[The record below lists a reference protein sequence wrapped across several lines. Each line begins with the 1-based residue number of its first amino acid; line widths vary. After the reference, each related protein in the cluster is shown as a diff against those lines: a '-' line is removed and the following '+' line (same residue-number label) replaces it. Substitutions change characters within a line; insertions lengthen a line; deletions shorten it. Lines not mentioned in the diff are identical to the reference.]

1 MKKLFTLT
9 MLLLCA
15 VVGAWAEVNTTLID
29 GITLPSLPN
38 GTYTGGTN
46 VTHKNSNKAVVA
58 DSEGNSVM
66 QACAPGYGSPTG
78 DFSWANAADPADGTW
93 STTGTTWEAPSGS
106 LFVGSDNYNNS
117 SSAHNVAFARRCN
130 LRNNRTFAYR
140 FTQCGGVSVLVKSQG
155 TTDAAAACLAV
166 YEVGSGNSLTHVN
179 TVSSKKKAVDIIT
192 VDELSA
198 SKNYVAYIY
207 GMNVSNG
214 ELYEVAFLAPSEDAP
229 KISATPSNIT
239 LTAIE
244 SGTAVNSSFTI
255 TGSNLTA
262 GTYNL
267 NVPSIAGLSISPT
280 SFTVASDGTVNQ
292 TVSVSYSSTKNVSEN
307 TANITATIGELQI
320 SVAVTYSASVNLWT
334 LQTINSEK
342 VWDFSKVSGGVQY
355 TGDDRNTEHVYANI
369 SELTFDESFDAT
381 ALAFMG
387 EYPLRPTKTF
397 AQNGT
402 LHFKSSVPG
411 TIVVK
416 FSDTGSSASST
427 AVKRYLI
434 VNGEQTEYWASRQN
448 NGTENPY
455 EAQLNVTTDA
465 IFVPAGDVTIAG
477 SSALIYTYLSFTPV
491 TTTTVKIDNG
501 KGYRTFASKYPLDF
515 TTSVD
520 GLTAYIAS
528 VATVEGK
535 KVVKFTKVEG
545 TTIPAGE
552 GLLLKGNDNTYTIP
566 VASSAATI
574 ENALIG
580 VTKETVVNESGIFV
594 LMAPESSPVGFYK
607 TNATSFTV
615 GANTAYLPASVAEGR
630 AFIGFADE
638 PEVTGI
644 NEVKTMKASN
654 DIYNLKG
661 LKVKNAQKGL
671 YIIGGKKVVMK

>member
-15 VVGAWAEVNTTLID
+15 VVGAKAEEVTL
-29 GITLPSLPN
+29 GRTLEFSSTP
-38 GTYTGGTN
+38 TDYTLL
-46 VTHKNSNKAVVA
+46 SDPKAVVTLDDGTGKSGKGKGLYYKTTATTSINAKCYRSLKA
-58 DSEGNSVM
+58 DGSTVLSSYDADCYAGVKIVIATGYKVSVSKVL
-66 QACAPGYGSPTG
+66 ASVAPGEKFDYKLAILDEKGVSLYTSATKSIG
-78 DFSWANAADPADGTW
+78 NYNKTTATNLDFEDTPS
-93 STTGTTWEAPSGS
+93 SLELTGTVYLHWYYWYTAGKGSNSKYIAP
-106 LFVGSDNYNNS
+106 L
-117 SSAHNVAFARRCN
+117 
-130 LRNNRTFAYR
+130 
-140 FTQCGGVSVLVKSQG
+140 
-155 TTDAAAACLAV
+155 
-166 YEVGSGNSLTHVN
+166 
-179 TVSSKKKAVDIIT
+179 
-192 VDELSA
+192 
-198 SKNYVAYIY
+198 
-207 GMNVSNG
+207 
-214 ELYEVAFLAPSEDAP
+214 
-229 KISATPSNIT
+229 NIT
-239 LTAIE
+239 LKGELVESTSPTISFSPNTITLNATE
-244 SGTAVNSSFTI
+244 SGVAVNSSFTI

-292 TVSVSYSSTKNVSEN
+292 TVSVSYSSTENVSEN

-607 TNATSFTV
+607 TTATSFTV

-638 PEVTGI
+638 PEATGI

-661 LKVKNAQKGL
+661 QRVEKAKKGL